1 MSRYYS
7 FNILVKKKNKK
18 KKKFK
23 IVFRFLLAT
32 ACLTILIFVVY
43 KISKVKSLYEVF
55 KYEVFKIQKVYL
67 CENKS
72 TVPDEIIYK
81 QLNAEHLDVFNYK
94 KNILKLQKVFPEI
107 KEIKIMFFPTKPLKI
122 KIHTF
127 SPIGYKK
134 GIDDG
139 ILFLSSDI
147 KWYKVYDARKINLAK
162 LPYIEGEVDIPTLK
176 IIYQKFSEANVWDKV
191 EKIRKENNKY
201 VVCVRGEEDNCILYF
216 IVDKKFENVKK
227 EMLSKLI
234 KYKFDK
240 NTRIYTQLLSYG
252 KAYIE

>member
-7 FNILVKKKNKK
+7 YNILVKEKNKK
-18 KKKFK
+18 KKRFK

-32 ACLTILIFVVY
+32 ASLTILIFVIY
-43 KISKVKSLYEVF
+43 KINKVKSL
-55 KYEVFKIQKVYL
+55 YEVFKIQKVYL
-67 CENKS
+67 CENNS

-81 QLNAEHLDVFNYK
+81 QLNVEHLNVFNYK
-94 KNILKLQKVFPEI
+94 KNILKLQKIFPEI
-107 KEIKIMFFPTKPLKI
+107 KEIKIRFLPTKPLKI
-122 KIHTF
+122 KIYTF

-134 GIDDG
+134 EIDDE
-139 ILFLSSDI
+139 ILFLSKDI
-147 KWYKVYDARKINLAK
+147 KWYKVYDVRKINLAK
-162 LPYIEGEVDIPTLK
+162 LPYIEGEVDITTLK
-176 IIYQKFSEANVWDKV
+176 MIYQKFNEANVWDKV

-201 VVCVRGEEDNCILYF
+201 VVCVRGKEDDCILYL

-227 EMLSKLI
+227 EMLAKLV